1 MWIARYGRFQQEQ
14 PTDRP
19 SEDEMLV
26 KGVPSEAQPKDREI
40 FARQAGSAFRTALE
54 TDQASLQR
62 MHVFKMDR
70 RRKWDERLDEAVHRD
85 TSSRRPTQ
93 NRRHV
98 FRRVVQRP
106 GFAINSFP
114 FGLGHFGMGGAH
126 VLHVVSV
133 EV

>member
-1 MWIARYGRFQQEQ
+1 MWIARYGRFQQEE
-14 PTDRP
+14 PPYRP

-40 FARQAGSAFRTALE
+40 FARQAGSAFRTGLE

-62 MHVFKMDR
+62 MHVVKMKR
-70 RRKWDERLDEAVHRD
+70 RRKGDERLDEAVQRNA
-85 TSSRRPTQ
+85 SRRRAPQ
-93 NRRHV
+93 DRRHV
-98 FRRVVQRP
+98 FRRVIQRP
-106 GFAINSFP
+106 GFAVNSCP